1 MHFFKAVSG
10 SLASDRR
17 LYRLASLR
25 VADYID
31 CDFGRA
37 EDRFPWSNPG
47 EEESP
52 NSIGRDAA

>member
-1 MHFFKAVSG
+1 MCPG
-10 SLASDRR
+10 SLSSDRR
-17 LYRLASLR
+17 PYRLASLR
-25 VADYID
+25 VAGYIE

-37 EDRFPWSNPG
+37 ENRFPRGDLG